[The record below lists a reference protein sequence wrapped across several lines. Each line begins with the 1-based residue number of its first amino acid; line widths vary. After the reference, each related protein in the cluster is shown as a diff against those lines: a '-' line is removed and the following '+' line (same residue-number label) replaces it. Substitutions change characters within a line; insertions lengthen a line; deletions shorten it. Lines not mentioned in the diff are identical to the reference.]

1 MRIGQRLRVF
11 RKEFRHFL
19 RGFEV
24 IIIAVEPHA
33 VWIIHRL
40 PHLNAQKHIM
50 ELAVFPVDVV
60 TIIGRCQTDAILLR
74 QFNQPGIRLAF
85 LRKPMILNLQIKMIL
100 AENRQILLHQCLGF
114 FFIIL
119 KDSARYLSCNAGG
132 QTDDPFMI
140 LAQQFFIDT
149 GLIIH
154 PLNIGKRNQFD
165 EIFIPRLIFR
175 QKDQMIIFDPAGLLP
190 ILTRSRRQIHLT
202 ADNRFNSL
210 LLALFI
216 KSITPYMA
224 P

>member
-1 MRIGQRLRVF
+1 
-11 RKEFRHFL
+11 
-19 RGFEV
+19 
-24 IIIAVEPHA
+24 
-33 VWIIHRL
+33 
-40 PHLNAQKHIM
+40 
-50 ELAVFPVDVV
+50 
-60 TIIGRCQTDAILLR
+60 
-74 QFNQPGIRLAF
+74 
-85 LRKPMILNLQIKMIL
+85 MILNLQIKMIL

-216 KSITPYMA
+216 KINHTIHGTMIGNGNGIHPPLFDRCNQIFNAACSVQKAVFRMHMQVTERGFAAHLCNHFFHSSRISLTRIF
-224 P
+224 